1 MSPLNKNYETGMR
14 SGSRRRPKLVAALSV
29 IVVVVA
35 GALALVLTQTSST
48 SSAQTASKATGTPS
62 SSTAN
67 GSTPQSPTTQ
77 TQSVSPVE
85 AKSRGT
91 FGTVLVTA
99 SGATLYRYTPDKPN
113 MPTCM
118 GSCAMAWP
126 PDLLPTGSTST
137 PPAGLTG
144 LGSVMLPD
152 GRRQLTYNRTPLY
165 TFADDHGTS
174 VNGQGIGGVWFV
186 VHPSSSIHTATRTTA
201 PVTPPAS
208 SSSGGGYGY

>member
-1 MSPLNKNYETGMR
+1 MSHPDTKNETGMQNR
-14 SGSRRRPKLVAALSV
+14 SRRKPKRLAGVGV
-29 IVVVVA
+29 IVVVAA
-35 GALALVLTQTSST
+35 GVLAFVLTQS
-48 SSAQTASKATGTPS
+48 SSAQTASKAPAGHS
-62 SSTAN
+62 SSTVSN
-67 GSTPQSPTTQ
+67 SSPQSTQ
-77 TQSVSPVE
+77 PPTQSVSPVE

-91 FGTVLVTA
+91 FGNILVTA

-113 MPTCM
+113 MPTCA

-126 PDLLPTGSTST
+126 PDLLPAGSTSI
-137 PPAGLTG
+137 PPGGLTG

-165 TFADDHGTS
+165 TFADDSGTS

-186 VHPSSSIHTATRTTA
+186 VHPTATTHSATRAAAPTA
-201 PVTPPAS
+201 PAAP

>member
-1 MSPLNKNYETGMR
+1 MSPPDTKYETGMQN
-14 SGSRRRPKLVAALSV
+14 GSRRKPRHLAGVGV
-29 IVVVVA
+29 IVVVAA
-35 GALALVLTQTSST
+35 GVLAFVLTQS
-48 SSAQTASKATGTPS
+48 SSAQTASKAAAGHS

-67 GSTPQSPTTQ
+67 GSTPQSPQTP

-85 AKSRGT
+85 ATGRGT
-91 FGTVLVTA
+91 FGTILVTA
-99 SGATLYRYTPDKPN
+99 SGASLYRYTPDKPN
-113 MPTCM
+113 MPTCT

-126 PDLLPTGSTST
+126 PDLLPAGSTSI
-137 PPAGLTG
+137 PSGSLTG

-165 TFADDHGTS
+165 TFADDSGTS

-186 VHPSSSIHTATRTTA
+186 VHPTSSTRTATPATA
-201 PVTPPAS
+201 PTAPAGP

>member
-1 MSPLNKNYETGMR
+1 MSPPDTNYETGNQNR
-14 SGSRRRPKLVAALSV
+14 SRRKPKRLAGVGV
-29 IVVVVA
+29 IVVVAA
-35 GALALVLTQTSST
+35 GVLAFVLTQS
-48 SSAQTASKATGTPS
+48 SSAQTATKAAAGHSASTVSNS
-62 SSTAN
+62 S
-67 GSTPQSPTTQ
+67 PQSPQ
-77 TQSVSPVE
+77 APAPSASPVE

-91 FGTVLVTA
+91 FGTILVTA

-113 MPTCM
+113 MPTCT

-126 PDLLPTGSTST
+126 PDLLPAGSTSV
-137 PPAGLTG
+137 PSGGLTG

-165 TFADDHGTS
+165 TFADDSGTS

-186 VHPSSSIHTATRTTA
+186 VHPTTTTGTATRAAAPTA
-201 PVTPPAS
+201 PTTPAAP